1 MVMDLTKRLCILQ
14 NLWYNSHCSFMKV
27 VCDIFGLFQLDFFIH
42 FLADLFGIL
51 FFDQPYQSS

>member
-1 MVMDLTKRLCILQ
+1 MVVDLTKRLCILQ

-42 FLADLFGIL
+42 FPADLFGIL
-51 FFDQPYQSS
+51 FFD